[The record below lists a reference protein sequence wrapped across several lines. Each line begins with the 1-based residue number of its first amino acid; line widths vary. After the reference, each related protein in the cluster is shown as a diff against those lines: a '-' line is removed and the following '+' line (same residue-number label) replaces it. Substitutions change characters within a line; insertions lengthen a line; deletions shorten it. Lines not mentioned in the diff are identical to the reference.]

1 MNEQQNVALIKKL
14 YAAFE
19 RGDVQTILDN
29 LADDV
34 EWTLEGPAIIPYTGK
49 RTGPAQVLG
58 FFQAL
63 AGTQS
68 EIKLTTEAFVA
79 QGDTVAT
86 LGRYAATVK
95 ATSKKFDSAVGHF
108 FTIRD
113 GKVARFVDFGDTA
126 AMADAYAAKSA
137 AAF

>member
-1 MNEQQNVALIKKL
+1 MNEQQNVALIQKL

-34 EWTLEGPAIIPYTGK
+34 QWTLEGPAIIPYAGTK
-49 RTGPAQVLG
+49 TGPAQVLG

-68 EIKLTTEAFVA
+68 DLKLTTESFVA
-79 QGDTVAT
+79 QGDTVAA
-86 LGRYAATVK
+86 LGRYGATVK
-95 ATSKKFDSAVGHF
+95 ATGKKFDSAVAHF

-113 GKVARFVDFGDTA
+113 GKVARFLDFGDTA